1 MSTAIGLFVDTS
13 DLYHRI
19 RRKFNGK
26 LCYEKYFEEVKKLG
40 TIQQAFA
47 YGMQTDNEAGGFIT
61 CLRMTGFDTKFKRP
75 RVMKIGDREI
85 KRCDHGI
92 VLAVDVVKTIDHLDT
107 VVLGVSNPDYIPLI
121 TWIRDSGVRVII
133 LASCV
138 PKSMRELADKVIE
151 IDDSYLEDEDEDE
164 ED

>member
-1 MSTAIGLFVDTS
+1 MSTTVGLFVDTS

-19 RRKFNGK
+19 RRKFSSK
-26 LCYEKYFEEVKKLG
+26 LCYETYFEEVSKLG
-40 TIQQAFA
+40 TIQQSFA

-61 CLRMTGFDTKFKRP
+61 CLKMTGFDTKFKRP

-92 VLAVDVVKTIDHLDT
+92 ALTVDVIRTIDHLDT

-121 TWIRDSGVRVII
+121 NWIRDSGVRVII

-151 IDDSYLEDEDEDE
+151 IDGAYLEE
-164 ED
+164 EDGED